1 MFAAKDYKVR
11 EIQLYYIEENIP
23 SIHIHQKAL
32 ESEGLEWNR
41 NACETDDGNFLRVY
55 TKKEFISS
63 GVYLTETTPLNR
75 IKF

>member
-1 MFAAKDYKVR
+1 M
-11 EIQLYYIEENIP
+11 
-23 SIHIHQKAL
+23 
-32 ESEGLEWNR
+32 EWNR